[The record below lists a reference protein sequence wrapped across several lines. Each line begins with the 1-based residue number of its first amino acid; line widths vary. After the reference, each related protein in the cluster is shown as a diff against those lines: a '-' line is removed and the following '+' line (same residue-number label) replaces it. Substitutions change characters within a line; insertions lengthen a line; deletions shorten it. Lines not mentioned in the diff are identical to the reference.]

1 MNHVPFLLS
10 ERSAMELVRK
20 LVGQK
25 TYLSPMGLG
34 AAELWY
40 RWHNDIESAL
50 LAGSPGH
57 RSPGS
62 LEEYRQMIDGFLKA
76 PERIHL
82 WLIVD
87 LETDLPIGWCGFFGR
102 DAANRRA
109 ILSAMIG
116 EKEYWN
122 RGFGEDALRL
132 LLNYGFQLLNLN
144 SVELIVH
151 EDNPRARR
159 CYEKLGF
166 QVTGRKRQAHIVGR
180 DKIDILM
187 MDILAEEFVAVPF
200 A

>member
-1 MNHVPFLLS
+1 
-10 ERSAMELVRK
+10 MELVKK
-20 LVGQK
+20 LVGK
-25 TYLSPMGLG
+25 RTYLSPMGMD

-40 RWHNDIESAL
+40 RWHNDLEAAL

-57 RSPGS
+57 RTPGS
-62 LEEYRQMIDGFLKA
+62 LEEYRQTIDGFLKA
-76 PERIHL
+76 QDRIHL

-87 LETDLPIGWCGFFGR
+87 LATDRPIGWCGLFGR
-102 DAANRRA
+102 DPSNRRA
-109 ILSAMIG
+109 ILSAIIG
-116 EKEYWN
+116 EKEYWG

-166 QVTGRKRQAHIVGR
+166 QVTGRKRQAHLVGNQ
-180 DKIDILM
+180 KIDILL
-187 MDILAEEFVAVPF
+187 MDLLAEEFEAVPLF
-200 A
+200 